1 MNIVTTTSVFPPC
14 YPQKEALLR
23 LKACGFRHL
32 DLAFDYLV
40 QKDDFPFVTDA
51 WEAWARDLAAFAK
64 ANGVC
69 YTHGHGEGTLA
80 TRGEIVN
87 RTFEACRILGI
98 SKLVIHPIFRD
109 EDGNDIADVD
119 QFVSVNEKAVRP
131 LLPLAERCG
140 VTILTEN
147 LFWGASIDPLALSS
161 LVEKVNSPYFGWCYD
176 TGHAH
181 SFGMSPDV
189 LIGLKHPPLSL
200 HVQDNHGWGG
210 ERHGKD
216 EHLMPGDGTLDWKR
230 FMEVLHEIGYK
241 GELVLEAHHQSLDAP
256 DEERDA
262 ILCEL
267 YDRAKRLN
275 DAYCAMKR

>member
-40 QKDDFPFVTDA
+40 QEDDFPFVTDA
-51 WEAWARDLAAFAK
+51 WEAWVRDLAAFAK

-80 TRGEIVN
+80 TRGETVN

-256 DEERDA
+256 DEERETV
-262 ILCEL
+262 LSEL
-267 YDRAKRLN
+267 YSRAKKLN
-275 DAYCAMKR
+275 DYYCSL